1 MRMIWPS
8 SSPLRAVER
17 RLARARPRPDRRF
30 VRHTGR
36 VLGARWAAVDRPA
49 GLRFQVLGLFVVG
62 VALLAIAAVIG
73 LS

>member
-1 MRMIWPS
+1 MRRFWPS

-30 VRHTGR
+30 VRQTER
-36 VLGARWAAVDRPA
+36 ILGARWAAFERPA
-49 GLRFQVLGLFVVG
+49 ALRLQVVG
-62 VALLAIAAVIG
+62 LLVAGMALLTIALVIG

>member
-1 MRMIWPS
+1 
-8 SSPLRAVER
+8 LRAIER

-30 VRHTGR
+30 ARQTGR

-49 GLRFQVLGLFVVG
+49 ALRLHVLGVFAVG
-62 VALLAIAAVIG
+62 VALLVIAAVIG

>member
-1 MRMIWPS
+1 
-8 SSPLRAVER
+8 LRAIER

-30 VRHTGR
+30 ARQTGR
-36 VLGARWAAVDRPA
+36 VLGARWASVDRPA
-49 GLRFQVLGLFVVG
+49 ALRLQVLGAFVFG

>member
-1 MRMIWPS
+1 MSKMWPS
-8 SSPLRAVER
+8 SSPLRAIER

-30 VRHTGR
+30 VRQTGR

-49 GLRFQVLGLFVVG
+49 ALRLQVLALFVVG

>member
-1 MRMIWPS
+1 MSKIWPQP
-8 SSPLRAVER
+8 SPLRAIER

-49 GLRFQVLGLFVVG
+49 ALRFQVLGLLVVG
-62 VALLAIAAVIG
+62 AALLAIAAVIG
-73 LS
+73 LA

>member
-1 MRMIWPS
+1 MSKLWPS
-8 SSPLRAVER
+8 SSPLRAIER

-30 VRHTGR
+30 VRQTGR

-49 GLRFQVLGLFVVG
+49 ALRLQVLGLFVVG